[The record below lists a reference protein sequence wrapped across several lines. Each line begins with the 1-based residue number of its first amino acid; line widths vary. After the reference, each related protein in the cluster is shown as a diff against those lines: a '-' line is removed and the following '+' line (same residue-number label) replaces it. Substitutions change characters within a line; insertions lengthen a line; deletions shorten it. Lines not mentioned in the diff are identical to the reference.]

1 MSKVVKYLLCFVIG
15 ASIAFLGIFIYRSK
29 VKINRLYIYPQYMN
43 VTTNDL
49 IEDNDIYVDLSA
61 SYKNFNTSAAS
72 NITNGGNNSSGIFS
86 SYSEFTNSVS
96 EKDKNV
102 IDYFKEKATSIAS
115 NTSGTSFKDNAKS
128 IFTTTVDFLF
138 YGGTIKGVTF
148 KELTTKGKMEVV
160 KIALMIENLIDK
172 YFPGLLDNL
181 STKYQSAKEKI
192 VTTYEKVT
200 DEYCMENPDNCE
212 YAKIDYENM
221 QDSLAATFDIVK
233 GAGGL
238 ISSKSSEWYQQNFK

>member
-1 MSKVVKYLLCFVIG
+1 MKYILCFLLG
-15 ASIAFLGIFIYRSK
+15 ASIAFLGIFIYRSRVK
-29 VKINRLYIYPQYMN
+29 VNRLYYYPKYMT

-49 IEDNDIYVDLSA
+49 IEDNNIYVELSA
-61 SYKNFNTSAAS
+61 SYKNFSANTSSDTNNNGNYS
-72 NITNGGNNSSGIFS
+72 NIYS
-86 SYSEFTNSVS
+86 SYQEFTNSVS
-96 EKDKNV
+96 DKDKSV
-102 IDYFKEKATSIAS
+102 IDYFKEKFTSVAS
-115 NTSGTSFKDNAKS
+115 NASGTSFKDSAKN

-172 YFPGLLDNL
+172 YFPGLIDNL

-200 DEYCMENPDNCE
+200 NEYCMENPDNCE
-212 YAKIDYENM
+212 YAKMDYENM
-221 QDSLAATFDIVK
+221 QDSLAVTFDIVK

-238 ISSKSSEWYQQNFK
+238 ISSKTSDWYQENFK